1 MTQNKTIVIADYESD
16 FVNNLSGALKSYNFT
31 VYAASDIAEAK
42 ELCSRFHPDVVI
54 ADMLKHNDDAGIVLA
69 HYLKK
74 NNSKT
79 SVMLISHV
87 TANTGISFNITTESD
102 KKWIC
107 ADVILD
113 KNTDFPHILMEIEK
127 LCNKLS

>member
-1 MTQNKTIVIADYESD
+1 MQNKTIVIADYESD
-16 FVNNLSGALKSYNFT
+16 FAARLSGALRNYNFT
-31 VYAASDIAEAK
+31 VYTASDITEAK
-42 ELCSRFHPDVVI
+42 ELCLRFHPDVVI
-54 ADMLKHNDDAGIVLA
+54 VDMLKHNDDAGIVLA

-74 NNSKT
+74 NRNNT
-79 SVMLISHV
+79 PVMLISHV
-87 TANTGISFNITTESD
+87 TANTGISFNVATESE

-127 LCNKLS
+127 LCTIS

>member
-1 MTQNKTIVIADYESD
+1 MAQNKTIVIADYESD
-16 FVNNLSGALKSYNFT
+16 FAARLSEALRSYNFT
-31 VYAASDIAEAK
+31 VYTASDIGEAK

-74 NNSKT
+74 NNSNAP
-79 SVMLISHV
+79 VMLISHV
-87 TANTGISFNITTESD
+87 TANTGISFNVTTESD

-127 LCNKLS
+127 LCSKFS